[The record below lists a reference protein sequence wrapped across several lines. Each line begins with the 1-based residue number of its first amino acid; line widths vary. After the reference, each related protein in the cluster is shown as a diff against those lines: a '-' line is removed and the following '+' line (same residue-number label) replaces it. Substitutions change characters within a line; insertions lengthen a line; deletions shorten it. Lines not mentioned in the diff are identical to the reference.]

1 MTAGTGPSP
10 RPKHRA
16 SATAATAKVMP
27 PARRRLARLA
37 APEAASAGAG
47 PAAGFPPPA
56 GASAPIGK
64 ASSSEALPSFAAP
77 VPKAT
82 APRTSF
88 ARCHAFAATI
98 LQITPTPAPIMT
110 PMPRLETMPWPF
122 ATSQRPAEEPPTTM
136 PKFASSAPA
145 NHTATAPVPTRK
157 PTASSMGEL

>member
-1 MTAGTGPSP
+1 MTAGTGPSL

-16 SATAATAKVMP
+16 SATAATAKAMP
-27 PARRRLARLA
+27 PARRRLARLVA
-37 APEAASAGAG
+37 SEAVLPG
-47 PAAGFPPPA
+47 
-56 GASAPIGK
+56 PIGK

-77 VPKAT
+77 GPKAT

-110 PMPRLETMPWPF
+110 PMPRLETMPWPL